1 MMYFNLIDKLKE
13 HFDNDPIVNTTTKG
27 DIFKVDLS
35 KQSIFPLSHL
45 IINTVTAQESVLR
58 FNISILAMD
67 IVDESKE
74 PTTDIFI
81 GNNNEQDVL
90 NTQLAVLNKLVQV
103 LRRGDLYND
112 KYLKSLPDLLSYL
125 YSISLLS
132 KLNGAMF
139 KFIRKKP
146 QFSIL
151 QYFLIPELDF
161 SPLKHVERK
170 KLVFC
175 LASFIN
181 LIDNY

>member
-1 MMYFNLIDKLKE
+1 MSYTGIRGYYLLTQAIKDALLGDIN
-13 HFDNDPIVNTTTKG
+13 VNTVTEG
-27 DIFKVDLS
+27 DLFDIDLC

-58 FNISILAMD
+58 FNISILSMD

-112 KYLKSLPDLLSYL
+112 KYQLDGDASLEPFVDRFENKVAGWTATLD
-125 YSISLLS
+125 
-132 KLNGAMF
+132 
-139 KFIRKKP
+139 
-146 QFSIL
+146 IL
-151 QYFLIPELDF
+151 VNNDIEI
-161 SPLKHVERK
+161 
-170 KLVFC
+170 C
-175 LASFIN
+175 
-181 LIDNY
+181 

>member
-1 MMYFNLIDKLKE
+1 MSYTGIRGYYLLTQAIKDALLGGIN
-13 HFDNDPIVNTTTKG
+13 VNTVTEG
-27 DIFKVDLS
+27 DLFDIDLS

-58 FNISILAMD
+58 FNISILSMD

-112 KYLKSLPDLLSYL
+112 KYQLDGDASLEPFVDRFENKVAGWTATLD
-125 YSISLLS
+125 
-132 KLNGAMF
+132 
-139 KFIRKKP
+139 
-146 QFSIL
+146 IL
-151 QYFLIPELDF
+151 VNNDIEI
-161 SPLKHVERK
+161 
-170 KLVFC
+170 C
-175 LASFIN
+175 
-181 LIDNY
+181 

>member
-1 MMYFNLIDKLKE
+1 MSYTGIRGYYLLTQAIKDALLGDIN
-13 HFDNDPIVNTTTKG
+13 VNTVTEG
-27 DIFKVDLS
+27 DLFDIDLS

-58 FNISILAMD
+58 FNISILSMD

-112 KYLKSLPDLLSYL
+112 KYQIDGDASLEPFVDRFENKVAGWTAT
-125 YSISLLS
+125 ID
-132 KLNGAMF
+132 
-139 KFIRKKP
+139 
-146 QFSIL
+146 IL
-151 QYFLIPELDF
+151 VNNDIEI
-161 SPLKHVERK
+161 
-170 KLVFC
+170 C
-175 LASFIN
+175 
-181 LIDNY
+181 